1 MKTQWMVM
9 RMDGHTIDKGHCEM
23 RMNEPTNEERTNEER
38 NAKQTKD
45 SIEKSN
51 LLCDYFNPILFQFFF
66 VYFFSRIFFHHFKPF
81 KAKLFKADDKDE
93 QNQAFEGDKFI
104 GSRIFNG
111 NLWYT
116 KETQTFVLLNLFYL
130 NPSTFKLMNLKNFYI
145 KNFFT

>member
-23 RMNEPTNEERTNEER
+23 RANEWWTNEWWTKCKANKRFNWK
-38 NAKQTKD
+38 KQFTVTI
-45 SIEKSN
+45 SIE
-51 LLCDYFNPILFQFFF
+51 FFF
-66 VYFFSRIFFHHFKPF
+66 NSSLCTFLEDFFHHFKPF

-93 QNQAFEGDKFI
+93 QNQAFEGDEFI

-116 KETQTFVLLNLFYL
+116 KETQTFVLPNLFYL